1 MVENDISINMRATK
15 YILHTS
21 QTSETLNKTQLCYYL
36 NLWTFADM
44 AKSPQCFPRGSPV
57 YAWYALEDYILQ
69 ILHLCKMD
77 SRRITSRIWCWCR
90 NTTANNIFWLPQ
102 RLELA
107 RTCFVRRFE
116 TKKHHRSNHVGVCI
130 QPSLYNSNIFS
141 ISISPEV
148 QTSPQKN
155 KPQSSAK
162 RKLKHSFSNIIS
174 QRLVLLPFVVSKN
187 HDAGRLLAGRLRQLV
202 QELSNPLKEKN
213 QYCNM
218 FQYWTKASEQ
228 ALEKLSC
235 TVKGTAW
242 INDGLV
248 PFACTSVTKY
258 LKNCH
263 DACVSFY
270 VEEKKHTQ
278 LKQVEFTK
286 GRAANPTV
294 SSSRLLMESCTLF
307 HQPVDMDALRRALK
321 VLQTS
326 GKKSV
331 EKKMQRRDTTKFKH
345 IKSREWRQLAKC
357 FNFEGLGL
365 FVGGHSETTDSPHP
379 NPTPLPSCLQPR
391 LWQILPVESLG
402 NGWLWEGLTG
412 GT

>member
-1 MVENDISINMRATK
+1 M
-15 YILHTS
+15 
-21 QTSETLNKTQLCYYL
+21 
-36 NLWTFADM
+36 
-44 AKSPQCFPRGSPV
+44 
-57 YAWYALEDYILQ
+57 
-69 ILHLCKMD
+69 
-77 SRRITSRIWCWCR
+77 
-90 NTTANNIFWLPQ
+90 
-102 RLELA
+102 
-107 RTCFVRRFE
+107 
-116 TKKHHRSNHVGVCI
+116 
-130 QPSLYNSNIFS
+130 
-141 ISISPEV
+141 
-148 QTSPQKN
+148 
-155 KPQSSAK
+155 
-162 RKLKHSFSNIIS
+162 
-174 QRLVLLPFVVSKN
+174 LLPFVVSKN

-202 QELSNPLKEKN
+202 QELSNLLKERN

-218 FQYWTKASEQ
+218 FQYWTKASEE

-242 INDGLV
+242 INDGVV

-326 GKKSV
+326 VEESKSV
-331 EKKMQRRDTTKFKH
+331 EKNPKKRHHEIQTHQIKRMKTTCQVLQL
-345 IKSREWRQLAKC
+345 WRTWSFC
-357 FNFEGLGL
+357 WR
-365 FVGGHSETTDSPHP
+365 S
-379 NPTPLPSCLQPR
+379 
-391 LWQILPVESLG
+391 
-402 NGWLWEGLTG
+402 
-412 GT
+412 